1 MLNIIYKEG
10 NNNNNK
16 SYIIFPD
23 LDLGSDNCISERTNN
38 ESLEL
43 RKLKLLVTGFISKS
57 YVNSYKSFDGKI
69 KQILEIFIENI
80 KLVDK
85 VIENKNI
92 YYNNDIKKNIFKN
105 YYKTISLKIIDNCK
119 DKISNR
125 LFEILIANRNKK
137 IV

>member
-69 KQILEIFIENI
+69 KQILEIFI
-80 KLVDK
+80 
-85 VIENKNI
+85 KNTGES
-92 YYNNDIKKNIFKN
+92 YGTSQCTSYFGQ
-105 YYKTISLKIIDNCK
+105 
-119 DKISNR
+119 NR
-125 LFEILIANRNKK
+125 GT
-137 IV
+137 V

>member
-92 YYNNDIKKNIFKN
+92 YY
-105 YYKTISLKIIDNCK
+105 
-119 DKISNR
+119 
-125 LFEILIANRNKK
+125 
-137 IV
+137 

>member
-105 YYKTISLKIIDNCK
+105 YYKDISFKITEDCK
-119 DKISNR
+119 NKISKR
-125 LFEILIANRNKK
+125 LF
-137 IV
+137 